1 MRLSMEDLANSAG
14 VSRSTLNRIEHDHK
28 TRATA
33 PKLAQFLVVLGIRPA
48 EIRSVLKD
56 AQYLGDVLHWM
67 ARSSAVADVKKGL
80 QPRQA
85 LAHLTGDVGDMVAM
99 KDGHQVTFT
108 ATGAGGL
115 DEVRDALRASGWRV
129 MRDA

>member
-1 MRLSMEDLANSAG
+1 MEELAGRSR
-14 VSRSTLNRIEHDHK
+14 VSRSTLNRVEHDHK

-33 PKLAQFLVVLGIRPA
+33 PKLAQILVALGVRPA
-48 EIRSVLKD
+48 EVRSVLND

-85 LAHLTGDVGDMVAM
+85 LARLTDDAGDMVAM
-99 KDGHQVTFT
+99 KDGHEVTFT
-108 ATGAGGL
+108 ATGTGGL